1 MFQIKKIDELLIKGF
16 LPPFVMTFFI
26 ALFVL
31 IMQFLWKYID
41 DIIGKGVD
49 IMVIVEL
56 LFYLSVSLFPMA
68 LPIAVLISSVM
79 VMGNSAEQYEL
90 ASMKSAGIP
99 LLRIM
104 RPLIILST
112 IIMVLSFFISNNFIP
127 ISNLKFQSRLYDIK
141 KQKPTLS
148 LEEGIFNYDFKGFAI
163 RVDKKHEKAERELEG
178 MMIYDHSGGRGTNN
192 SILANE
198 GRMYMANEGDYMVMK
213 LYEGTQYQD
222 VDNLSR
228 SEDFPFIRVEFKEW
242 QKVFDMS
249 EFDLKRTEEDLF
261 KKHHRMLSVGE
272 LITQIDTIEM
282 KRLTNE
288 KSLQRKVLPYFYFL
302 KMTDSLVVI
311 DTLHTRYFTDTTVE
325 SIVDLVPMN
334 RRTAAFQKASSM
346 AKRVRDYA
354 KSVKRSS
361 ARSKYSV
368 VEHYN
373 EIHRKG
379 IFAVACFIF
388 LFIGAPMGAIV
399 RKGGFG
405 WPILIAIVFFM
416 LFMTFV
422 LIGERLAQNFVV
434 PHYIGMWLPC
444 LVLMP
449 IGVFLTNRAMNDSK
463 MLNMETYARFFKN
476 LIGFF
481 KSKDTEDAEETQ

>member
-1 MFQIKKIDELLIKGF
+1 MFRLKKIDELIVKSF
-16 LPPFVMTFFI
+16 FPPFVATFFI

-49 IMVIVEL
+49 ITVILEL

-79 VMGNSAEQYEL
+79 VMGNMAEKYEL

-99 LLRIM
+99 LFRIM
-104 RPLIILST
+104 LSL
-112 IIMVLSFFISNNFIP
+112 IMVATVIMVVSFLISNNFIP

-163 RVDKKHEKAERELEG
+163 RVDKKHEDRQKELEG
-178 MMIYDHSGGRGTNN
+178 MMIYDHSGGKGNKSSIMAAEGEMYPANN
-192 SILANE
+192 
-198 GRMYMANEGDYMVMK
+198 GDYMVMK

-222 VDNLSR
+222 IEQAAR
-228 SEDFPFIRVEFKEW
+228 SEDFPFMRIKFKEW

-272 LITQIDTIEM
+272 LLTQIDTINI
-282 KRLTNE
+282 KKIANE
-288 KSLQRKVLPYFYFL
+288 KTLQQKVLPYFYFL
-302 KMTDSLVVI
+302 KMVDSTVI
-311 DTLHTRYFTDTTVE
+311 MDEMKPKYFKDTTVKDVLQLIRMDRQT
-325 SIVDLVPMN
+325 SAI
-334 RRTAAFQKASSM
+334 QKAESM
-346 AKRVRDYA
+346 AKRIRDYSKA
-354 KSVKRSS
+354 IKRSS
-361 ARSKYSV
+361 KRSVRSEM
-368 VEHYN
+368 EHFN
-373 EIHRKG
+373 EIHRKF

-405 WPILIAIVFFM
+405 WPILIAIVFFV

-444 LVLMP
+444 LIMMP
-449 IGVFLTNRAMNDSK
+449 IGAFLTNRAMNDSK
-463 MLNMETYARFFKN
+463 MLNMETYTKFFKN
-476 LIGFF
+476 LFNFGKKDELDAGQT
-481 KSKDTEDAEETQ
+481 KS